1 MANARGIRAGAAYI
15 ELFVNDSKLVRG
27 LQNAAKKLKA
37 FGDAITGW
45 GQKMATIG
53 AAVTAPLVGSAKAFS
68 EMGDRMAK
76 MSQRTG
82 ISVETLSELAYAAE
96 LSGADLDTL
105 EGSLRKMQKAI
116 VAAAE
121 GSEGATDALAK
132 LGLTVENLRG
142 LSPDQQFKL
151 IADRLSQI
159 QSPAVRAAL
168 AMELFGKS
176 GTQLLPLM
184 LEGAKGIE
192 ALQRQAHDLGLTMST
207 EDAKAAE
214 ALNDSFDT
222 LWKVVKQGV
231 FVIGSALAPT
241 LRSVSEWIIRTVVT
255 TTDWIK
261 QNKELVVTIFKVAA
275 AVVAAGLA
283 LMALGYAITVLGGI
297 ISAAVTVVTTVTTA
311 FSILASVVSWLLTPF
326 GLVVAA
332 IGVVLAALAAL
343 AGYLLYAS
351 GVAGQALQWLGD
363 RFADLSDF
371 ATESFQGISDALVA
385 GDIALAAKILWL
397 SLKVIWQKGVLELT
411 RLWEWLKGWT
421 LKLVYGLWYGVQAA
435 WEIGV
440 SSVAE
445 VMLKLYYAVLDIWER
460 MSTGVMN
467 VWDGAVNWVAK
478 RIIDLQGLV
487 DDSLDT
493 DAVKKALDEDAN
505 QRINQRNREK
515 DQNRQR
521 IAEERAGALKMLG
534 QEHEQNMAKIGQ
546 ASIDA
551 ENQLDAD
558 AKKKVDAAQA
568 ELDAAKK
575 EWQDAIAEAKK
586 KRQMKESEGPNR
598 LQAPPDVGDYLEGLG
613 PTIEQAQKKTIGVA
627 GTFNAMEARG
637 LGAGGVTD
645 RIANATEATAKN
657 TKKLA
662 DKVRDGGLAFD

>member
-15 ELFVNDSKLVRG
+15 ELFLNDSKLVRG
-27 LQNAAKKLKA
+27 LQNASKKLKA

-45 GQKMATIG
+45 GQKMTAIG
-53 AAVTAPLVGSAKAFS
+53 AAVTAPLLGSAKAFS

-121 GSEGATDALAK
+121 GSESATDALGQ
-132 LGLTVENLRG
+132 LGLTVADLRG

-159 QSPAVRAAL
+159 QSPAVKAAL

-184 LEGAKGIE
+184 SEGAKGIE
-192 ALQRQAHDLGLTMST
+192 ALQQQARDLGLTMST

-214 ALNDSFDT
+214 ALNDAFDT

-241 LRSVSEWIIRTVVT
+241 LKAVSEWIIRTVVT
-255 TTDWIK
+255 TTAWIK
-261 QNKELVVTIFKVAA
+261 ENKDLVVTILKVAA
-275 AVVAAGLA
+275 AVLAGGVALLA
-283 LMALGYAITVLGGI
+283 LGAAISALGTI
-297 ISAAVTVVTTVTTA
+297 
-311 FSILASVVSWLLTPF
+311 F
-326 GLVVAA
+326 G
-332 IGVVLAALAAL
+332 ALAAVVTGVIVVFKVIIAVISAIL
-343 AGYLLYAS
+343 TPVGLVIAAIAALGAYLIYVS
-351 GVAGQALQWLGD
+351 GMGGQALQWLGD

-371 ATESFQGISDALVA
+371 ASESFQGISDALVA

-411 RLWEWLKGWT
+411 RLWETLKGGAM
-421 LKLVYGLWYGVQAA
+421 KIVYGMWYGVQAA

-440 SSVAE
+440 ASVAG

-460 MSTGVMN
+460 LSTGVMN

-487 DDSLDT
+487 DDSMDT

-505 QRINQRNREK
+505 ARITQRNREK
-515 DQNRQR
+515 DANVNR
-521 IAEERAGALKMLG
+521 IAQERDTALKMLD
-534 QEHEQNMAKIGQ
+534 QEHEQNMARIGQ

-551 ENQLDAD
+551 EKQLDAE
-558 AKKKVDAAQA
+558 AQKKVDAAQA

-575 EWQDAIAEAKK
+575 EWRDAIAEAKK
-586 KRQMKESEGPNR
+586 KRQMKEAEGPQR
-598 LQAPPDVGDYLEGLG
+598 LQGPPAIPDYLEGLG
-613 PTIEQAQKKTIGVA
+613 PTIEQAQKQTTIGVA

-645 RIANATEATAKN
+645 RIAKASEETAKN
-657 TKKLA
+657 TKKLVQEA
-662 DKVRDGGLAFD
+662 QMGQLAFE

>member
-1 MANARGIRAGAAYI
+1 MASARGIRAGAAYI
-15 ELFVNDSKLVRG
+15 ELFLNDSKLVRG
-27 LQNAAKKLKA
+27 LQNASKKLKA

-45 GQKMATIG
+45 GQKMTAIG
-53 AAVTAPLVGSAKAFS
+53 AAVTAPLIGSAKAFS

-121 GSEGATDALAK
+121 GSESATEALGQ
-132 LGLTVENLRG
+132 LGLTVEDLRG
-142 LSPDQQFKL
+142 LSPDQQFKF

-159 QSPAVRAAL
+159 QSPAVKAAL

-184 LEGAKGIE
+184 SEGAKGIE
-192 ALQRQAHDLGLTMST
+192 ALQQQARDLGLTMST

-214 ALNDSFDT
+214 ALNDAFDT

-241 LRSVSEWIIRTVVT
+241 LKAVSEWIIRTVVT
-255 TTDWIK
+255 TTAWIK
-261 QNKELVVTIFKVAA
+261 ENKDLVVTIFKVAA
-275 AVVAAGLA
+275 AVLAGGVALLA
-283 LMALGYAITVLGGI
+283 LGAAISALGTI
-297 ISAAVTVVTTVTTA
+297 
-311 FSILASVVSWLLTPF
+311 F
-326 GLVVAA
+326 G
-332 IGVVLAALAAL
+332 ALAAVVTGVIVVFKVIIAVISAIL
-343 AGYLLYAS
+343 TPVGLVIAAIAALGAYLIYVS
-351 GVAGQALQWLGD
+351 GMGGQALKWLGD

-371 ATESFQGISDALVA
+371 ASESFQGISDALVA

-411 RLWEWLKGWT
+411 RLWESLKGGAM
-421 LKLVYGLWYGVQAA
+421 KIVYGLWYGVQAA

-440 SSVAE
+440 SACAS
-445 VMLKLYYAVLDIWER
+445 VMLKLYYAVLDIWESL
-460 MSTGVMN
+460 STGVMN

-487 DDSLDT
+487 DDSMDT
-493 DAVKKALDEDAN
+493 DAVKKALDEDA
-505 QRINQRNREK
+505 QASIAQRNREK
-515 DQNRQR
+515 DANRQR
-521 IAEERAGALKMLG
+521 IAQERDAALKMLD
-534 QEHEQNMAKIGQ
+534 QEHEQNMARIGQ

-551 ENQLDAD
+551 ENQLDAE

-575 EWQDAIAEAKK
+575 EWRDAIGEAKK
-586 KRQMKESEGPNR
+586 KRQMKEAEGPQR
-598 LQAPPDVGDYLEGLG
+598 LQAPPEIPDYLEGLG
-613 PTIEQAQKKTIGVA
+613 PTIEQAQKQTTIGVA
-627 GTFNAMEARG
+627 GTFNAMEARA

-645 RIANATEATAKN
+645 RIAKASEETAKN
-657 TKKLA
+657 TKKLVQEA
-662 DKVRDGGLAFD
+662 QMGQLAFE

>member
-1 MANARGIRAGAAYI
+1 MASARGIRAGAAYI
-15 ELFVNDSKLVRG
+15 ELFLNDSKLVRG
-27 LQNAAKKLKA
+27 LQNASKKLKA

-45 GQKMATIG
+45 GQKMTAIG
-53 AAVTAPLVGSAKAFS
+53 AAVTAPLIGSAKAFS

-121 GSEGATDALAK
+121 GSESATDALGQ
-132 LGLTVENLRG
+132 LGLTVEDLRG

-159 QSPAVRAAL
+159 QSPAVKAAL

-184 LEGAKGIE
+184 SEGAKGIE
-192 ALQRQAHDLGLTMST
+192 ALQQQARDLGLTMST

-214 ALNDSFDT
+214 ALNDAFDT

-241 LRSVSEWIIRTVVT
+241 LKAVSEWIIRTVVT
-255 TTDWIK
+255 TTAWIK
-261 QNKELVVTIFKVAA
+261 ENKNLVVTILKVAA
-275 AVVAAGLA
+275 AVLAGGVALLA
-283 LMALGYAITVLGGI
+283 LGAAISALGTI
-297 ISAAVTVVTTVTTA
+297 
-311 FSILASVVSWLLTPF
+311 F
-326 GLVVAA
+326 G
-332 IGVVLAALAAL
+332 ALAAVVTGVIVVFKVIIAVISAIL
-343 AGYLLYAS
+343 TPVGLVIAAIAALGAYLIYVS
-351 GVAGQALQWLGD
+351 GMGGQALQWLGD

-371 ATESFQGISDALVA
+371 ASESFQGISDALVA

-411 RLWEWLKGWT
+411 RLWESLKGGAM
-421 LKLVYGLWYGVQAA
+421 KIVYGLWYGVQAA

-440 SSVAE
+440 ASVAGI
-445 VMLKLYYAVLDIWER
+445 MLKLYYAVLDIWER
-460 MSTGVMN
+460 LSTGVMN

-487 DDSLDT
+487 DDSMDT

-505 QRINQRNREK
+505 ARITQRNREK
-515 DQNRQR
+515 DANVNR
-521 IAEERAGALKMLG
+521 IAQERETALKMLQ
-534 QEHEQNMAKIGQ
+534 QEHEQNMARIGQ

-551 ENQLDAD
+551 ENQLDAE

-575 EWQDAIAEAKK
+575 EWQGAIGEAKK
-586 KRQMKESEGPNR
+586 KRQMKEAEGPQR
-598 LQAPPDVGDYLEGLG
+598 LQAPPEIPDYLEGLG
-613 PTIEQAQKKTIGVA
+613 PTIEQAQKQTTIGVA

-645 RIANATEATAKN
+645 RIAKASEETAKN
-657 TKKLA
+657 TKKLVQEA
-662 DKVRDGGLAFD
+662 QMGQLAFE

>member
-1 MANARGIRAGAAYI
+1 MASARGIRAGAAYI
-15 ELFVNDSKLVRG
+15 ELFLNDSKLVRG
-27 LQNAAKKLKA
+27 LQNASKKLKA

-45 GQKMATIG
+45 GQKMTAIG
-53 AAVTAPLVGSAKAFS
+53 AAVTAPLIGSAKAFS

-121 GSEGATDALAK
+121 GSESATDALGK
-132 LGLTVENLRG
+132 LGLTVADLRG

-159 QSPAVRAAL
+159 QSPAVKAAL

-184 LEGAKGIE
+184 SEGAKGIE
-192 ALQRQAHDLGLTMST
+192 ALQQQARDLGLTMST

-214 ALNDSFDT
+214 ALNDAFDT

-241 LRSVSEWIIRTVVT
+241 LKAVSEWIIRTVVT
-255 TTDWIK
+255 TTAWIK
-261 QNKELVVTIFKVAA
+261 ENKDLVVTILKVAA
-275 AVVAAGLA
+275 AVLAGGVALLA
-283 LMALGYAITVLGGI
+283 LGAAISALGTI
-297 ISAAVTVVTTVTTA
+297 
-311 FSILASVVSWLLTPF
+311 F
-326 GLVVAA
+326 G
-332 IGVVLAALAAL
+332 ALAAVVTGVIVVFKVIIAVISAIL
-343 AGYLLYAS
+343 TPVGLVIAAIAALGAYLIYVS
-351 GVAGQALQWLGD
+351 GMGGQALQWLGD

-371 ATESFQGISDALVA
+371 ASESFQGISDALVA

-411 RLWEWLKGWT
+411 RLWETLKGGAM
-421 LKLVYGLWYGVQAA
+421 KIVYGLWYGVQAA

-440 SSVAE
+440 ASVAG

-460 MSTGVMN
+460 LSTGVMN

-487 DDSLDT
+487 DDSMDT

-505 QRINQRNREK
+505 ARITQRNREK
-515 DQNRQR
+515 DANVNR
-521 IAEERAGALKMLG
+521 IAQERETALKMLQ
-534 QEHEQNMAKIGQ
+534 QEHEQNMARIGQ

-551 ENQLDAD
+551 ENQLDAET
-558 AKKKVDAAQA
+558 KKKVDAAQA

-575 EWQDAIAEAKK
+575 EWQDAIGEAKK
-586 KRQMKESEGPNR
+586 KRQMKEAEGPQR
-598 LQAPPDVGDYLEGLG
+598 LQAPPEIPDYLEGLG
-613 PTIEQAQKKTIGVA
+613 PTIEQAQKQTTIGVA

-645 RIANATEATAKN
+645 RIAKASEETAKN
-657 TKKLA
+657 TKKLVQEA
-662 DKVRDGGLAFD
+662 QMGQLAFE

>member
-1 MANARGIRAGAAYI
+1 MANARGIRGGAAYI

-27 LQNAAKKLKA
+27 LQNASKKLKA

-45 GQKMATIG
+45 GQKMTAIG
-53 AAVTAPLVGSAKAFS
+53 AAVVAPLIGSAKAFS

-121 GSEGATDALAK
+121 GSESATDALGK
-132 LGLTVENLRG
+132 LGLTVADLRG
-142 LSPDQQFKL
+142 LSPDHQFKL

-159 QSPAVRAAL
+159 QSPAVKAAL

-184 LEGAKGIE
+184 SEGAKGIE
-192 ALQRQAHDLGLTMST
+192 ALQQQARDLGLTMST

-214 ALNDSFDT
+214 ALNDAFDT

-241 LRSVSEWIIRTVVT
+241 LKAVSEWIVNTVVT
-255 TTDWIK
+255 TTAWIK
-261 QNKELVVTIFKVAA
+261 ENKNLVVTILKVAA
-275 AVVAAGLA
+275 AVLAGGVALLA
-283 LMALGYAITVLGGI
+283 LGAAISALGTI
-297 ISAAVTVVTTVTTA
+297 
-311 FSILASVVSWLLTPF
+311 F
-326 GLVVAA
+326 G
-332 IGVVLAALAAL
+332 ALAAVVTGVIVVFKVIIAVISAIL
-343 AGYLLYAS
+343 TPVGLVIAAIAALGAYLIYVS
-351 GVAGQALQWLGD
+351 GMGGQALQWLGD

-371 ATESFQGISDALVA
+371 ASESFQGISDALVA

-411 RLWEWLKGWT
+411 RLWETLKGGAMMI
-421 LKLVYGLWYGVQAA
+421 VYGMWYGVQAA

-440 SSVAE
+440 ASVAG

-460 MSTGVMN
+460 LSTGVMN

-487 DDSLDT
+487 DDSMDT

-505 QRINQRNREK
+505 ARINQRNREK
-515 DQNRQR
+515 DANVNR
-521 IAEERAGALKMLG
+521 IAQERETALKMLQ
-534 QEHEQNMAKIGQ
+534 QEHEQNLARIGQ

-551 ENQLDAD
+551 ENQLDAE

-575 EWQDAIAEAKK
+575 EWQGAIGEAKK
-586 KRQMKESEGPNR
+586 KRQMKEAEGPQR
-598 LQAPPDVGDYLEGLG
+598 LQAPPEIPDYLEGLG
-613 PTIEQAQKKTIGVA
+613 PTIEQAQKQTTIGVA

-645 RIANATEATAKN
+645 RIAKASEETAKN
-657 TKKLA
+657 TKKLVQEA
-662 DKVRDGGLAFD
+662 QMGQLAFE

>member
-15 ELFVNDSKLVRG
+15 ELFLNDSKLVRG
-27 LQNAAKKLKA
+27 LQNASKKLKA

-45 GQKMATIG
+45 GQKMTAIG
-53 AAVTAPLVGSAKAFS
+53 AAVTAPLIGSAKAFS

-121 GSEGATDALAK
+121 GSESANEALGQ
-132 LGLTVENLRG
+132 LGLTVADLRG

-159 QSPAVRAAL
+159 QSPAVKAAL

-184 LEGAKGIE
+184 SEGAKGIE
-192 ALQRQAHDLGLTMST
+192 ALQQQARDLGLTMST

-214 ALNDSFDT
+214 ALNDAFDT

-241 LRSVSEWIIRTVVT
+241 LKAVSEWIIRTVVT
-255 TTDWIK
+255 TTAWIK
-261 QNKELVVTIFKVAA
+261 ENKDLVVTILKVAA
-275 AVVAAGLA
+275 AVLAGGVALLA
-283 LMALGYAITVLGGI
+283 LGAAISALGTI
-297 ISAAVTVVTTVTTA
+297 
-311 FSILASVVSWLLTPF
+311 F
-326 GLVVAA
+326 G
-332 IGVVLAALAAL
+332 ALAAVVTGVIVVFKVIIAVISAIL
-343 AGYLLYAS
+343 TPVGLVIAAIAALGAYLIYVS
-351 GVAGQALQWLGD
+351 GMGGQALKWLGD

-371 ATESFQGISDALVA
+371 ASESFQGISDALVA

-411 RLWEWLKGWT
+411 RLWEWLKGGAM
-421 LKLVYGLWYGVQAA
+421 KIVYGLWHGVQAA

-440 SSVAE
+440 SAVAS
-445 VMLKLYYAVLDIWER
+445 VMLKLYYAVLDIWESL
-460 MSTGVMN
+460 STGVMN
-467 VWDGAVNWVAK
+467 VWDSTVNWVAK

-493 DAVKKALDEDAN
+493 DAVKKALDEDADAS
-505 QRINQRNREK
+505 IAQRNKEK
-515 DQNRQR
+515 DANRQR
-521 IAEERAGALKMLG
+521 IAQERDTALKMLD
-534 QEHEQNMAKIGQ
+534 QEHEQNMARIGQ

-551 ENQLDAD
+551 ENQLDAE
-558 AKKKVDAAQA
+558 AKKKVDAAQG

-575 EWQDAIAEAKK
+575 EWKDAIGEARK
-586 KRQMKESEGPNR
+586 KRQMKEAEGPQR
-598 LQAPPDVGDYLEGLG
+598 LQAPPEIPDYLEGLG
-613 PTIEQAQKKTIGVA
+613 PTIEQAQKQTTIGVA

-645 RIANATEATAKN
+645 RIAKASEETAKN
-657 TKKLA
+657 TKKLVQEA
-662 DKVRDGGLAFD
+662 QMGQLAFG

>member
-15 ELFVNDSKLVRG
+15 ELFLNDSKLVRG
-27 LQNAAKKLKA
+27 LQNASKKLKA

-45 GQKMATIG
+45 GQKMTAIG
-53 AAVTAPLVGSAKAFS
+53 AAVTAPLLGSAKAFS

-121 GSEGATDALAK
+121 GSESATDALGK
-132 LGLTVENLRG
+132 LGLTVADLRG

-159 QSPAVRAAL
+159 QSPAVKAAL

-184 LEGAKGIE
+184 SEGAKGIE
-192 ALQRQAHDLGLTMST
+192 ALQQQARDLGLTMST

-214 ALNDSFDT
+214 ALNDAYDT

-241 LRSVSEWIIRTVVT
+241 LKAVSEWIIRTVVT
-255 TTDWIK
+255 TTAWIK
-261 QNKELVVTIFKVAA
+261 ENKDLVVTILKVAA
-275 AVVAAGLA
+275 AVLAGGVALLA
-283 LMALGYAITVLGGI
+283 LGAAISALGTI
-297 ISAAVTVVTTVTTA
+297 
-311 FSILASVVSWLLTPF
+311 F
-326 GLVVAA
+326 G
-332 IGVVLAALAAL
+332 ALAAVVTGVIVVFKVIIAVISAIL
-343 AGYLLYAS
+343 TPVGLVIAAIAALGAYLIYVS
-351 GVAGQALQWLGD
+351 GMGGQALQWLGD

-371 ATESFQGISDALVA
+371 ASESFQGISDALVA

-411 RLWEWLKGWT
+411 RLWETLKGGAM
-421 LKLVYGLWYGVQAA
+421 KIVYGLWYGVQAA

-440 SSVAE
+440 ASVAG

-460 MSTGVMN
+460 LSTGVMN

-487 DDSLDT
+487 DDSMDT

-505 QRINQRNREK
+505 ARITQRNREK
-515 DQNRQR
+515 DANVNR
-521 IAEERAGALKMLG
+521 IAQERETALKMLQ
-534 QEHEQNMAKIGQ
+534 QEHEQNMARIGQ

-551 ENQLDAD
+551 ENQLDAE

-575 EWQDAIAEAKK
+575 EWQGAIGEAKK
-586 KRQMKESEGPNR
+586 KRQMKEAEGPQR
-598 LQAPPDVGDYLEGLG
+598 LQAPPEIPDYLEGLG
-613 PTIEQAQKKTIGVA
+613 PTIEQAQKQTTIGVA

-645 RIANATEATAKN
+645 RIAKASEETAKN
-657 TKKLA
+657 TKKLVQEA
-662 DKVRDGGLAFD
+662 QMGQLAFE

>member
-15 ELFVNDSKLVRG
+15 ELFLNDSKLVRG
-27 LQNAAKKLKA
+27 LQNASKKLKA

-45 GQKMATIG
+45 GQKMTAIG
-53 AAVTAPLVGSAKAFS
+53 AAVTAPLIGSAKAFS

-121 GSEGATDALAK
+121 GSESATDALGK
-132 LGLTVENLRG
+132 LGLTVADLRG

-159 QSPAVRAAL
+159 QSPALKAAL

-184 LEGAKGIE
+184 SEGAKGIE
-192 ALQRQAHDLGLTMST
+192 ALQQQARDLGLTMST

-214 ALNDSFDT
+214 ALNDAFDT

-241 LRSVSEWIIRTVVT
+241 LKAVSEWIIRTVVT
-255 TTDWIK
+255 TTAWIK
-261 QNKELVVTIFKVAA
+261 ENKNLVVTILKVAA
-275 AVVAAGLA
+275 AVLAGGVALLA
-283 LMALGYAITVLGGI
+283 LGAAISALGTI
-297 ISAAVTVVTTVTTA
+297 
-311 FSILASVVSWLLTPF
+311 F
-326 GLVVAA
+326 G
-332 IGVVLAALAAL
+332 ALAAVVTGVIVVFKVIIAVISAIL
-343 AGYLLYAS
+343 TPVGLVIAAIAALGAYLIYVS
-351 GVAGQALQWLGD
+351 GMGGQALQWLGD

-371 ATESFQGISDALVA
+371 ASESFQGISDALVA

-411 RLWEWLKGWT
+411 RLWETLKGGAM
-421 LKLVYGLWYGVQAA
+421 KIVYGLWYGVQAA

-440 SSVAE
+440 ASVAG

-460 MSTGVMN
+460 LSTGVMN

-487 DDSLDT
+487 DDSMDT

-505 QRINQRNREK
+505 ARINQRNREK
-515 DQNRQR
+515 DANVNR
-521 IAEERAGALKMLG
+521 IAQERETALKMLQ
-534 QEHEQNMAKIGQ
+534 QEHEQNMARIGQ

-551 ENQLDAD
+551 ENQLDAE

-575 EWQDAIAEAKK
+575 EWQGAIGEAKK
-586 KRQMKESEGPNR
+586 KRQMKEAEGPQR
-598 LQAPPDVGDYLEGLG
+598 LQAPPEIPDYLEGLG
-613 PTIEQAQKKTIGVA
+613 PTIEQAQKQTTIGVA

-645 RIANATEATAKN
+645 RIAKASEETAKN
-657 TKKLA
+657 TKKLVQEA
-662 DKVRDGGLAFD
+662 QMGQLAFE